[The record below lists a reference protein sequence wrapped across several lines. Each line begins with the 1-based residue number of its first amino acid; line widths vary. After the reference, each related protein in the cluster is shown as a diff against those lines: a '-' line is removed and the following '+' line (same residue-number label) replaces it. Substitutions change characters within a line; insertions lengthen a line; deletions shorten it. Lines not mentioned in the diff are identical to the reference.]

1 VGKNGGVSN
10 NRRRAVDRIIELMP
24 MDAVVRQVDVQAII
38 DRVDLNALMERVDVQ
53 RIIDRVDINA
63 LMERVDL
70 NELLDR
76 VDVNAIVSRVD
87 VEDIVARTEIG
98 QVVVSSTTGL
108 VTRGLDFVRAQ
119 GVGLDQ
125 WSNRWVDRLL
135 RRSPADTPLGPGL
148 PASGTGTEATS

>member
-1 VGKNGGVSN
+1 MAAVSN
-10 NRRRAVDRIIELMP
+10 NRRRAVDRVLDLMP

-53 RIIDRVDINA
+53 HIIDRIDINA

-87 VEDIVARTEIG
+87 VEDIVARTELG
-98 QVVVSSTTGL
+98 QVIVSSTTGL

-125 WSNRWVDRLL
+125 WSNRWADRLL
-135 RRSPADTPLGPGL
+135 RRRPGDAPIGPGL
-148 PASGTGTEATS
+148 PAVEPTAEAAS